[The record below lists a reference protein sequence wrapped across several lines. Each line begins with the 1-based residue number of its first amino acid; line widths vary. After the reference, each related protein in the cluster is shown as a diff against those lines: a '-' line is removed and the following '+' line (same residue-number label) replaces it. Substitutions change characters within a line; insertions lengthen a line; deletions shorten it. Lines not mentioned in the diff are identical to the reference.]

1 MPQIPETEELEA
13 LISALIR
20 QASDRLQRQLND
32 VRRQADSAH
41 EPAGKLAKD
50 PVQKRAKGPK
60 KQQKQ
65 HV

>member
-41 EPAGKLAKD
+41 KPARELAKEPA
-50 PVQKRAKGPK
+50 QKRAKGPK
-60 KQQKQ
+60 KQ